1 MKNLYKYLL
10 GSVIL
15 FSFLGCND
23 YLDIVPDRT
32 QEVSLMFERKDAAYT
47 ALATC
52 YSYLPQNDDLYGT
65 FALASDEITMPFAK
79 EPNSI
84 KLMTGKQNADDPI
97 MNYWSGY
104 GGGKYQGSLWD
115 GIRSCNL
122 LIDNVDSV
130 VDMDQEE
137 KKSWASEAKLLKA
150 YYHFLL
156 AIHYGPI
163 PIVDSNLPIDS
174 SDSELRVFRESVDNV
189 FTYILQTIDNA
200 IIDLPERVITTNDLG
215 RMDQVIAHAIKSK
228 VALYAASPL
237 FNGNSE
243 LYSDFLD
250 HQGNPFFNQNVDA
263 SKWEVAASVADEA
276 IKAALSQGASIYNFT
291 ETPNPYDVNNFEDD
305 FYQTLYDLKYSITDK
320 WNSELIWGDSS
331 PVNSWWRIQ
340 SGALMKNPSA
350 SSVEAAWQW
359 LSPTLRIAELFYT
372 KNGLPIDEDLD
383 FDYENR
389 YEVVRVERDQ
399 SQYARPFN
407 RTVRLHLNR
416 EPRFYSSLGFDTG
429 QYRAWGELWNLR
441 MRKGQTHG
449 RIAQTSDYLIT
460 GYALKK
466 LVHPDSEGDTYD
478 KVVRY
483 PWPNSRLAELYLNYA
498 EAMNEAYGPSQ
509 EVYDAL
515 NVVRERAGIPH
526 IETIWSDATIAKTPN
541 KHTTKDGLRE
551 IIQQERMVEL
561 AFEGHRY
568 NDIRRWKLAEEY
580 FNTPVFGW
588 SVDES
593 TEAAF
598 YQPIKVGLRSF
609 LSPRDYLHPIKT
621 SELTTN
627 PNLIQNPYW

>member
-1 MKNLYKYLL
+1 MKNLCKPLFGL
-10 GSVIL
+10 AIL
-15 FSFLGCND
+15 FNFLGCND

-47 ALATC
+47 ALVTC

-65 FALASDEITMPFAK
+65 FALASDEITTPFAK

-84 KLMTGKQNADDPI
+84 KLMKGEQNADDPI
-97 MNYWSGY
+97 MNLWSGY

-122 LIDNVDSV
+122 LIDNIDSV
-130 VDMDQEE
+130 ADMDQEE
-137 KKSWASEAKLLKA
+137 KNSWAAEAKLLKA

-163 PIVDSNLPIDS
+163 PIVDSNLSIDS
-174 SDSELRVFRESVDNV
+174 SDKELRVFRESVDDV
-189 FTYILQTIDNA
+189 FAYILQTIDNA
-200 IIDLPERVITTNDLG
+200 VIDLPERVITTNDLG

-243 LYSDFLD
+243 LYSDFLN

-263 SKWEVAASVADEA
+263 TKWEVAASIADVA

-291 ETPNPYDVNNFEDD
+291 ETPNPYDVNNFNDD

-331 PVNSWWRIQ
+331 PVDSWWRIQ
-340 SGALMKNPSA
+340 SGVLMKNPTA

-359 LSPTLRIAELFYT
+359 ISPTLRMAELFYT

-383 FDYENR
+383 FDYDNR
-389 YEVVRVERDQ
+389 YEVVRIETYQR
-399 SQYARPFN
+399 QYGRPYN

-515 NVVRERAGIPH
+515 NVVRERAGVPH
-526 IETIWSDATIAKTPN
+526 IETIWSDATIVKTPN

-551 IIQQERMVEL
+551 IIQQERMIEL

-568 NDIRRWKLAEEY
+568 IDIRRWKLADEY

-598 YQPIKVGLRSF
+598 YQTKQVGVRSF

-627 PNLIQNPYW
+627 PNLIQNPNW